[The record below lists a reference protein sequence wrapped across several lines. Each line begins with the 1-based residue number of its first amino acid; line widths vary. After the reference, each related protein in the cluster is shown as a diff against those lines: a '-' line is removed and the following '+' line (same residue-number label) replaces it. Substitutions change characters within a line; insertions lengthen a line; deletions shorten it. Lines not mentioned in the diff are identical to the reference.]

1 MSRYHSILGLA
12 PGASRQEIS
21 KAYRQLA
28 RLYHPDVNPQ
38 PGAAEKFIQITE
50 AYEVLMHRRQA
61 KRVIQ
66 TSTRREQAEAQAQA
80 RKEARK
86 KAAEQARQRYMQW
99 KEQQDAI
106 QSRAYAQGIVVFAL
120 LLVSGLSG
128 WWLHHQWIESQIAHA
143 PHRTQCIVTF
153 VGVREVHYSWAV
165 GDSIWKGVGR
175 ASKSRRDVIGGNGL
189 PLEAGDQFTL
199 VYQKDEP
206 EHHYIEY
213 REASWNT
220 LQRYLGL
227 VQESAL
233 IDLADTN
240 LPPTLAKARA
250 QCFALLLYENYGLE
264 GLATFL
270 YRKENPFENIS
281 HNWLWY
287 WINWKSRK
295 IVPLQAQCGY
305 PPLAEV

>member
-86 KAAEQARQRYMQW
+86 EARKKAAEQARQRYMQW

-153 VGVREVHYSWAV
+153 VGVREVHYCWAV

-199 VYQKDEP
+199 VYQK
-206 EHHYIEY
+206 
-213 REASWNT
+213 N
-220 LQRYLGL
+220 
-227 VQESAL
+227 
-233 IDLADTN
+233 
-240 LPPTLAKARA
+240 
-250 QCFALLLYENYGLE
+250 
-264 GLATFL
+264 
-270 YRKENPFENIS
+270 
-281 HNWLWY
+281 
-287 WINWKSRK
+287 
-295 IVPLQAQCGY
+295 
-305 PPLAEV
+305 